1 MKDKNLKEILEDE
14 SDKKSNSSVLNLSLS
29 STKEIGKENI
39 SSDNISELKRE
50 LMEEI
55 SLPIEKEIDSIK
67 FGLEKEIDL
76 ENVFFLENNIKIEKN
91 KYIFQEKLKTR
102 KRSKSFKEKKN
113 LKRKN
118 CHLKEDPS
126 EFISPLNLCRKTFG
140 NIPKWN
146 KKSNEVLYNF
156 HKNKID
162 NKSCNDDDSQDDLF
176 LLYSETERATPNPDD
191 LNNLLD
197 CRKKMIL
204 FKSCISDRS
213 IKEYEN
219 ILNSDYIFVNKDV
232 NNTKHHQRKSKNWY
246 KYIRQQQ
253 TKSSNKTLPYKL
265 SRLSTANDL
274 KRSDTINPEQT
285 KDHGLFILGILE
297 SAANERKGRNTVNI

>member
-1 MKDKNLKEILEDE
+1 MGIINQKDIKD
-14 SDKKSNSSVLNLSLS
+14 DKKSTSSVLNLSLGSIS
-29 STKEIGKENI
+29 SFLNDSSSSNSNNNNEIMNKDIFPIEEHKNVEWKEFLLEGKE
-39 SSDNISELKRE
+39 
-50 LMEEI
+50 EEI
-55 SLPIEKEIDSIK
+55 KQKLFIEEDK
-67 FGLEKEIDL
+67 FLNPFK
-76 ENVFFLENNIKIEKN
+76 KK
-91 KYIFQEKLKTR
+91 
-102 KRSKSFKEKKN
+102 SKSFNSKILIKKAPKPP
-113 LKRKN
+113 LKIP
-118 CHLKEDPS
+118 EGM
-126 EFISPLNLCRKTFG
+126 ISPLKLNVKNFG
-140 NIPKWN
+140 IVPKWN
-146 KKSNEVLYNF
+146 KKPNAILYDF
-156 HKNKID
+156 QKNLND
-162 NKSCNDDDSQDDLF
+162 CKSCNDEDNMDNEFF
-176 LLYSETERATPNPDD
+176 LSSLETERATPNLED
-191 LNNLLD
+191 LHNLLN
-197 CRKKMIL
+197 CRKKMSI
-204 FKSCISDRS
+204 FRNSINDRP

>member
-102 KRSKSFKEKKN
+102 KRSKSFKEKKKFEKKK
-113 LKRKN
+113 L
-118 CHLKEDPS
+118 PS
-126 EFISPLNLCRKTFG
+126 
-140 NIPKWN
+140 
-146 KKSNEVLYNF
+146 
-156 HKNKID
+156 
-162 NKSCNDDDSQDDLF
+162 
-176 LLYSETERATPNPDD
+176 
-191 LNNLLD
+191 
-197 CRKKMIL
+197 
-204 FKSCISDRS
+204 
-213 IKEYEN
+213 
-219 ILNSDYIFVNKDV
+219 
-232 NNTKHHQRKSKNWY
+232 
-246 KYIRQQQ
+246 
-253 TKSSNKTLPYKL
+253 
-265 SRLSTANDL
+265 
-274 KRSDTINPEQT
+274 
-285 KDHGLFILGILE
+285 
-297 SAANERKGRNTVNI
+297 

>member
-29 STKEIGKENI
+29 STKEFGKENI

-219 ILNSDYIFVNKDV
+219 ILSSDNLFMEKKNM
-232 NNTKHHQRKSKNWY
+232 NCNPTKKNHFWH
-246 KYIRQQQ
+246 KHIRQILRDNN
-253 TKSSNKTLPYKL
+253 KSSNSCL
-265 SRLSTANDL
+265 SRISAGSLVNNNE
-274 KRSDTINPEQT
+274 INKEN
-285 KDHGLFILGILE
+285 GLFILGILE
-297 SAANERKGRNTVNI
+297 SAVNERKGRKTTNI